1 MEKDWE
7 LKPATDEDVRAFMDD
22 LCDDDWFEMKVGFG
36 AEDKQEVIDDD
47 CDETDMLGRWILCL
61 GGEPCVFFALIK
73 AEHDER
79 GVRVW
84 SHTSKAL
91 ARHKKT
97 YVKILKRALSG
108 TIHRV
113 APWAERVWAIT
124 WEHHPCVNRTIERL
138 LDAEC
143 EYRLPGTSL
152 LLWRLL
158 GVELELYEA
167 RLHAGYVK
175 GQEG

>member
-7 LKPATDEDVRAFMDD
+7 LKPATDDDVRAFVQE
-22 LCDDDWFEMKVGFG
+22 LNEDDWNEMKVGFG
-36 AEDKQEVIDDD
+36 AESLEEVIEDD
-47 CDETDMLGRWILCL
+47 CGDDLLGRWILHL
-61 GGEPCVFFALIK
+61 GGEPCVFVAVI
-73 AEHDER
+73 EDERDER

-91 ARHKKT
+91 ARHKKA
-97 YVKILKRALSG
+97 YVKVVRRALAG
-108 TIHRV
+108 AIHRV

-124 WEHHPCVNRTIERL
+124 WKWHPCVNRTIERL
-138 LDAEC
+138 LDAEQQ
-143 EYRLPGTSL
+143 EVIPGTQL
-152 LLWRLL
+152 LVWRLL
-158 GVELELYEA
+158 GVELDLYEA